1 MSTRSARKTLYR
13 AAQHEAGHAVAALY
27 FRLPLVRVWIDDA
40 GGGATQYSR
49 RLGPG
54 EVDWTIATFAGIEA
68 EIAAFGDAPITPG
81 DLRAIE
87 NMIER
92 LGLHW
97 TEGHLDRFRQRA
109 RMLVR
114 EERRVIATLAEALIE
129 RRSLT
134 GDDVG
139 ALLSAVRTPRA
150 LWVVA

>member
-1 MSTRSARKTLYR
+1 M
-13 AAQHEAGHAVAALY
+13 
-27 FRLPLVRVWIDDA
+27 WIDDA

-54 EVDWTIATFAGIEA
+54 EVECWTIATLAGIEA
-68 EIAAFGDAPITPG
+68 EIAAFGDAPITG
-81 DLRAIE
+81 DLPAIE

-114 EERRVIATLAEALIE
+114 EERHVIAILAGALIE

-139 ALLSAVRTPRA
+139 ALLSAVTTPRA